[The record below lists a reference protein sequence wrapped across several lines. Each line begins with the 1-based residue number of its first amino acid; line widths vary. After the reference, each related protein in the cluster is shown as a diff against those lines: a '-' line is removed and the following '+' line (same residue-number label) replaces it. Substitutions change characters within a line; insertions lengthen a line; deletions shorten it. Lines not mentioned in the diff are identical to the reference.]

1 MPFTDPMLDIIA
13 GKDWYCFLDGYFGY
27 SMISIALEDYENT
40 TFTCPYDTFAFKW
53 MSFWLCNAPD
63 TFQRCI
69 TFPFFRHGHG
79 HYGGMYGRC
88 FCSRSFFLYECLL
101 SISMALHRCEEANLV
116 LNWVKCHFM
125 LKEGIFLGHK
135 VLVKG
140 IEVDKANIDVI
151 EKLSLPIWVKGVQ
164 SFLGHAKFY
173 RCFMK

>member
-1 MPFTDPMLDIIA
+1 
-13 GKDWYCFLDGYFGY
+13 
-27 SMISIALEDYENT
+27 
-40 TFTCPYDTFAFKW
+40 
-53 MSFWLCNAPD
+53 
-63 TFQRCI
+63 
-69 TFPFFRHGHG
+69 
-79 HYGGMYGRC
+79 
-88 FCSRSFFLYECLL
+88 
-101 SISMALHRCEEANLV
+101 MALHRCEEANLV